1 MKERSETFIVDS
13 DLQRDALYAGIW
25 NRLCS
30 EIRGPGDGH
39 QLTDYIEQHAVG
51 RGDPATL
58 FQYLDEDIG
67 CLTDARRM
75 LRDVEATAIG
85 ATVELHDV
93 ARFMPVAWRE
103 GGPTGPGKWIYT
115 NSETE
120 EADLLAPEKVTQVR
134 RIVGVPDDVFAAVR
148 IKERCGKCDQRPV
161 AIASLSTDP
170 VEMSLVWACDE
181 HIPDLVEWVRGEGA
195 DPDRHIFEISRI
207 CRALGDSRVLCG
219 AAGDYLI
226 VRRGVDAVVT
236 VCERHMNA
244 WRPGE
249 ASSEG
254 HRQ

>member
-1 MKERSETFIVDS
+1 MRPRRFVEMKERSETFIVDS

-58 FQYLDEDIG
+58 FQYLD
-67 CLTDARRM
+67 
-75 LRDVEATAIG
+75 
-85 ATVELHDV
+85 DV